1 MTNGEKLIEIFPN
14 NTHITLKRT
23 TQFAI
28 NPMTINQQM
37 IVVDND
43 FWNAEYKEPTT
54 KKDCNTCTHN
64 NETDGSNCYE
74 CVKDMCN
81 NYEPTTK
88 NDIRDCKSCIHS
100 KDAKCAGTE
109 ECHEC
114 MWDNKYS
121 LKNDLGVDCISRKRV
136 LEWLENATDDSIEH
150 ALDSDLEFISSVTP
164 QEPRWI
170 PVSERMPEED
180 TDVLVT
186 LKCGLIGIM
195 QKKLADDD
203 NGEPCYIWQ
212 DFEGEEHEVIAW
224 MPLPQSYRE
233 VEE

>member
-1 MTNGEKLIEIFPN
+1 MTNGEKLQSIFPN
-14 NTHITLKRT
+14 ISSRLDAETGIIVTNWADNTTKCFR
-23 TQFAI
+23 ASW
-28 NPMTINQQM
+28 
-37 IVVDND
+37 
-43 FWNAEYKEPTT
+43 WNAEYKGS
-54 KKDCNTCTHN
+54 
-64 NETDGSNCYE
+64 TD
-74 CVKDMCN
+74 
-81 NYEPTTK
+81 
-88 NDIRDCKSCIHS
+88 
-100 KDAKCAGTE
+100 
-109 ECHEC
+109 
-114 MWDNKYS
+114 
-121 LKNDLGVDCISRKRV
+121 KNDLGVDCISRKRV